1 MHTAQKHGFSLI
13 ELMVVIVIM
22 GVLAAVAVPK
32 LFGLM
37 AKSKASELVI
47 SASTYIKLQD
57 AYNII
62 NEKQIGSW
70 SSIGYEQKSNSNF
83 KYFEGNSENGDPA
96 KSSVEVTDGKIG
108 GWKSVS
114 VGALN
119 GCKAQ
124 SIWRID
130 LSASSTDRLIY
141 SVKITG
147 GATGECA
154 ALSASFD
161 KLATDGQGIGTP

>member
-1 MHTAQKHGFSLI
+1 MDTAQKHGFSLI

-22 GVLAAVAVPK
+22 GVLAAVATPK
-32 LFGLM
+32 LFGIM
-37 AKSKASELVI
+37 AKSKATELAVA
-47 SASTYIKLQD
+47 ASSYVKLQD
-57 AYNII
+57 AYNIL
-62 NEKQIGSW
+62 NEQFIGSW
-70 SSIGYEQKSNSNF
+70 VSIGYKQNSNSNF

-108 GWKSVS
+108 GWKAVS
-114 VGALN
+114 IVALN

-124 SIWRID
+124 SVWRID

-147 GATGECA
+147 GAAGECA